1 MTEEEKNTET
11 REKHY
16 GRVAKG
22 HKPTA
27 LMNKTKKRV
36 IERIVYRTVYRTV
49 YHTAYRTV
57 NSTVKLCL

>member
-27 LMNKTKKRV
+27 LMNKTKKKS
-36 IERIVYRTVYRTV
+36 Y
-49 YHTAYRTV
+49 
-57 NSTVKLCL
+57 